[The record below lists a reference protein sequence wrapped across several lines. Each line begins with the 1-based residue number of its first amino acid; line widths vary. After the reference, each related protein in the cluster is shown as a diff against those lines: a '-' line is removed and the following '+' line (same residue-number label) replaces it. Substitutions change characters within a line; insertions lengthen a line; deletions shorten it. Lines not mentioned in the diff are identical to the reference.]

1 MKKLWTNPDVR
12 KNRISTLQHT
22 QSVITYY
29 QKRKQEHNMNDKE
42 KQKIKENNLNIAR
55 ELYNKVENDLNSL
68 ESITDM
74 ARINIAIATAF
85 NYANSKGIGSK
96 MIRVIVDE
104 MFELGKQE

>member
-1 MKKLWTNPDVR
+1 
-12 KNRISTLQHT
+12 
-22 QSVITYY
+22 
-29 QKRKQEHNMNDKE
+29 MNDKE

>member
-1 MKKLWTNPDVR
+1 MNI
-12 KNRISTLQHT
+12 ISTLQYT